1 MRRRIRRIWAFLSV
15 HGVWAILRAVWRL
28 GVYGR
33 QRVVILAGRLP
44 PDCPLGPAPDDIT
57 FRRATVEDLDAMAA
71 RRVYVADGEWLHVA
85 RDRGRVVGFRRTAR
99 SFPAGMLA
107 AVIPPEPHRLLGR
120 ETFVHPGYRRHRGLG
135 LRLTVAAAIWRNS
148 PARERSST
156 PWMPIIS
163 RRSACSFGRAPAQ
176 SIRFVEAFRCLRSH
190 RYTVSLT
197 MPPEIQRILD
207 EVGS

>member
-1 MRRRIRRIWAFLSV
+1 M
-15 HGVWAILRAVWRL
+15 LRAVWRL

-44 PDCPLGPAPDDIT
+44 PNCPLGPAPDDIT

-71 RRVYVADGEWLHVA
+71 LRVYVADGEWLHVA

-107 AVIPPEPHRLLGR
+107 AVIPPEPHRLFSR
-120 ETFVHPGYRRHRGLG
+120 ETFVHPGYRHRGVG
-135 LRLTVAAAIWRNS
+135 LRLTVAADRDLAQLTG
-148 PARERSST
+148 AREIVHPVDADNLASIRMFLRKGAR
-156 PWMPIIS
+156 P
-163 RRSACSFGRAPAQ
+163 
-176 SIRFVEAFRCLRSH
+176 IRFVDAFRCLRSH